1 MIRNRKYRKQRG
13 MFGGAIEQQ
22 MILAGAAII
31 VVGAVGTAY
40 VLLGNSKAKT
50 EWNMLDSLVTNIRD
64 LYSGEAYPASDLS
77 VPLIGNKR
85 IGNMKTSG
93 GNTLINQYGGTVA
106 PVGATTNF
114 TVTDPAVPQPDCIA
128 ILKSIPASGYTSISV
143 NGGAAVTTFPIIEA
157 TARTNCSVTTAAG
170 NSIALTTQ

>member
-40 VLLGNSKAKT
+40 VLLGTTKAKT

-64 LYSGEAYPASDLS
+64 LYNGEAYPASDLS
-77 VPLIGNKR
+77 APLILNKR
-85 IGNMKTSG
+85 VGNMKTSG

-114 TVTDPAVPQPDCIA
+114 TVTDPAVPQADCIG
-128 ILKSIPASGYTSISV
+128 ILKNIPASGYISLSV
-143 NGGAAVTTFPIIEA
+143 NGGAAVTTFPVIESIA
-157 TARTNCSVTTAAG
+157 QANCSVATAAG
-170 NSIALTTQ
+170 NSIALTAQ